1 MSSELCSGLPELSSR
16 EFGIA
21 LVLSLFS
28 KTLLYSIYYLSL
40 LYIVFTLCNT
50 IMILVLLWFIIV
62 YSYLMLDCDLGPI
75 PVH

>member
-28 KTLLYSIYYLSL
+28 KTLLYSIYYSYSTLLSV
-40 LYIVFTLCNT
+40 YFVQHYSIYSVVVVCFSTHSCS
-50 IMILVLLWFIIV
+50 IIA
-62 YSYLMLDCDLGPI
+62 
-75 PVH
+75 